1 MRLMMALCALAVIV
15 ACADMQNEAD
25 AVEEA
30 RPVLADGVVT
40 EIGGHG
46 NGYTNLRNATLDSAG
61 VKLGDRIVL
70 SFGANEIVFTVG
82 DAYDDVPAGENVAV
96 LHREG
101 TVVLAVYN
109 GDFHAV
115 HGVEPGESFTVR
127 IAPAE

>member
-1 MRLMMALCALAVIV
+1 MRLMMALCALAVII
-15 ACADMQNEAD
+15 ACADTQND
-25 AVEEA
+25 AASVKEA

-61 VKLGDRIVL
+61 VALGDRVVL
-70 SFGANEIVFTVG
+70 NFGAKELVFTVG
-82 DAYDDVPAGENVAV
+82 DSYDDVPDGENVAV

-109 GDFHAV
+109 GDFHAA
-115 HGVEPGESFTVR
+115 HAVEPGETFTVR
-127 IAPAE
+127 AAAAE